1 MKSTVK
7 FSLLAAGLALA
18 AVQANAD
25 TLTFEDLA
33 AGSIL
38 SNQYAAQGVT
48 FSANAFTGPGTS
60 TSGSPWAT
68 NSDMTIVSSA
78 GTDVGGLGTPSL
90 VSGNVLRSFA
100 GWLGEDGDPSFT
112 ISFATPITAI
122 SVDFA
127 GVSTGA
133 DVRLFAFDGATALGS
148 AIGSGTGQFTLALG
162 GGALMTHVV
171 VTPGSFNDWVGVD
184 NITYTLTAVP
194 EASTYAMM
202 GLGLALLAFKRRR
215 QA

>member
-1 MKSTVK
+1 MKLQATWAAAATGL
-7 FSLLAAGLALA
+7 LLAAGTVSAE
-18 AVQANAD
+18 

-33 AGSIL
+33 AGTVL
-38 SNQYAAQGVT
+38 SNQYAAQGVV
-48 FSANAFTGPGTS
+48 FSANAF
-60 TSGSPWAT
+60 SGAGSSSSAQDWAT
-68 NSDMTIVSSA
+68 NTDMTVVSST

-90 VSGNVLRSFA
+90 VSGNILRSFS

-133 DVRLFAFDGATALGS
+133 DVRLFAFNGTTALGS
-148 AIGSGTGQFTLALG
+148 AVGSSTGQFTLSLG

-184 NITYTLTAVP
+184 NISFTAAVP

-202 GLGLALLAFKRRR
+202 GLGLALLAFKRRKQ